1 MSLVKMS
8 HRILLGELSSSSTS
22 ASDSTDSGNSLDDQY
37 QALEEQLGYSFKDRS
52 WLTRAFT
59 HRSAHAGTSACDY
72 ERLEFVGDAVF
83 DLAVAHL
90 LSIKHESAS
99 EGELSKMRAALVKA
113 SSLAT
118 IAQRL
123 TLSRFI
129 RLSRSE
135 LANGANHRPSIL
147 ADVLEAVIG
156 AVYLEAG
163 FEIAR
168 ECVARLLG
176 DDIMTVVPRDP
187 KTELQEL
194 LHAAGAEAPVY
205 RIESIEGPEHSP
217 VFISVVEI
225 NGRIVG
231 RGRGSTKK
239 ASQQAAAEEALLRGP
254 LNRDAIVTEAEAG
267 ANQSTS
273 LVPHLV
279 QEGVTD
285 HDTPQ

>member
-1 MSLVKMS
+1 MSQKIV
-8 HRILLGELSSSSTS
+8 LGELASSVSS
-22 ASDSTDSGNSLDDQY
+22 ASDSDSSENGTSHSDEY
-37 QALEEQLGYSFKDRS
+37 QEVEQQLGYSFKDRS
-52 WLTRAFT
+52 WLARAFT
-59 HRSAHAGTSACDY
+59 HRSAHAGTSTCDY

-90 LSIKHESAS
+90 LCIKHEGAS

-123 TLSRFI
+123 CFSRFI

-156 AVYLEAG
+156 AAYFDGG
-163 FEIAR
+163 FEVAR
-168 ECVARLLG
+168 DCVARLLG
-176 DDIMTVVPRDP
+176 DDIMNVIPRDP

-194 LHAAGAEAPVY
+194 LHAAGGQSPVY
-205 RIESIEGPEHSP
+205 RIEGTDGPEHSP

-225 NGRIVG
+225 DGRVVG

-254 LNRDAIVTEAEAG
+254 LYRDTVSSAMQTQEDPSILSAAKSLQLGAI
-267 ANQSTS
+267 
-273 LVPHLV
+273 
-279 QEGVTD
+279 D
-285 HDTPQ
+285 HEKPE

>member
-1 MSLVKMS
+1 MSQ
-8 HRILLGELSSSSTS
+8 RIILGELPFSTSS
-22 ASDSTDSGNSLDDQY
+22 ASDNDSSEKGECQSEEY
-37 QALEEQLGYSFKDRS
+37 QEVEEQLGYSFKDRS
-52 WLTRAFT
+52 WLARAFT

-90 LSIKHESAS
+90 LWIKHEEAS

-113 SSLAT
+113 SSLAA

-123 TLSRFI
+123 CLSRFI

-156 AVYLEAG
+156 AVYLDGG
-163 FEIAR
+163 FERAR

-176 DDIMTVVPRDP
+176 DDIMTVIPRDP

-194 LHAAGAEAPVY
+194 LHAAGGQAPVY
-205 RIESIEGPEHSP
+205 RIEGTEGPEHSP

-254 LNRDAIVTEAEAG
+254 LNRDAISTGGQTQEDSSITSTTQAFQPG
-267 ANQSTS
+267 A
-273 LVPHLV
+273 L
-279 QEGVTD
+279 D
-285 HDTPQ
+285 HDKPE